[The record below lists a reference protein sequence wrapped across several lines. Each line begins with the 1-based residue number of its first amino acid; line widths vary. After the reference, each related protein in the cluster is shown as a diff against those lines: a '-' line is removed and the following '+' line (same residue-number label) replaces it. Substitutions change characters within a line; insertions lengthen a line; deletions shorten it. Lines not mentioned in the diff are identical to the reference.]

1 MSFKRKINPVSKI
14 NNDTGFGTQANQIG
28 GRFVNKDGSFNVKKV
43 GLPIWEG
50 MSIYSWLLELSI
62 LEFLGIIVG
71 FFLFENCIFTTLY
84 FFAGAHQLQGLTAI
98 SEWGKIKEIFFFST
112 QTFTTVG
119 YGRINPQ
126 GDIANI
132 ISSLES
138 LTGLLTFALIT
149 GLLYGRFTRPEAYI
163 AFSHNALISPYKEGN
178 GLMFRL
184 VPYKQNHHITDAR
197 IVVNV
202 AFQEIENEKPVFKF
216 YTLNLERT
224 RVDALM
230 MNWTV
235 VHPIDEESPLLH
247 LSLEDLQT
255 IDLELY
261 VQFTGFDHVFSSTV
275 MQRTS
280 YTYKEIVR
288 GAKFQSMYTEATD
301 NSTTI
306 VQLNKLNS
314 YDKVSLNASQPLI
327 SQNEV

>member
-1 MSFKRKINPVSKI
+1 MSLRRKINPVLKI

-50 MSIYSWLLELSI
+50 MSIYSWLLELSM
-62 LEFLGIIVG
+62 LEFLGIILG
-71 FFLFENCIFTTLY
+71 FFFVENCIFTGLY
-84 FFAGAHQLQGLTAI
+84 LMAGTHQLQGITAI
-98 SEWGKIKEIFFFST
+98 TEWDKIKEIFYFST

-126 GDIANI
+126 GDLANI
-132 ISSLES
+132 ISSIES

-149 GLLYGRFTRPEAYI
+149 GLLYGRFTRPQAYL
-163 AFSHNALISPYKEGN
+163 AFSNNALISPYKDGIA
-178 GLMFRL
+178 LMFRL
-184 VPYKQNHHITDAR
+184 VPYKQNHHITDAH

-202 AFQEIENEKPVFKF
+202 AFQEIEHEKTVFKF

-235 VHPIDEESPLLH
+235 VHPIDQESPLLH
-247 LSLEDLQT
+247 LSLEDMQT
-255 IDLELY
+255 ADLELY

-280 YTYKEIVR
+280 YTFKEIIW
-288 GAKFQSMYTEATD
+288 GAKFQSMYTESPD
-301 NSTTI
+301 DSTTI

-314 YDKVSLNASQPLI
+314 FDKVSLNLSQPLI
-327 SQNEV
+327 QQNEV